1 MTQLYFKFVNHVN
14 NIKGIPTFWGLKSKL
29 NTYQNGKQGSYIING
44 LWYDLNEYYKK
55 ASGYDIN
62 VNEWTSNLQCLYMFT
77 STPSNYTLPLAYL
90 SVFDTQEQAD
100 NYDVNNAHY
109 SLYKILDKTYTEQ
122 PNYGQEISL
131 TSSNNG
137 YDLKLGE
144 NKTYYLRIDI
154 GNPTDTIYNY
164 PFVDYHHQ
172 PFNVYRDTTQPHIYD
187 EINDIT
193 CAVNG
198 SLSGIIYTGSSTTD
212 VYFDINISGKT
223 SVMKFNTNNKD
234 YKTKY
239 LNYNEFYNILPHD
252 SSKPIT
258 PVTPPK
264 PVTKQAT
271 ININSG
277 NFELVTPISSKI
289 DVGKQLLLQ
298 AVPNKTYLIDF
309 DKTIVKYTDVNG
321 KVTNYKF
328 SENSNSKDFNRKD
341 GSSQTGVYA
350 HIDSVEEGTYDINI
364 VVKHGYINIDYSSTP
379 HTWLTIENT
388 NTGLDQKITQLLID
402 TDYTLK
408 VASDNNWTSTNVELD
423 GGMYDSNMFHG
434 SSQAKTGD
442 TVKVLDSD
450 LVENDVFTYGL
461 TLSATETQNVVQTY
475 AEINST
481 LDGASLNLSRLP
493 VGKSSKL
500 TITADDNHVLNVY
513 KSNENFADA
522 FYKIGENGQPQYRF
536 MFDDKTHKSASCSIS
551 PSDTS
556 VITVSCVTKWSNQP
570 ETQRKQVPIILTLTN
585 CKSNTS
591 SLPENTEEEF
601 ENGHVIEKTIT
612 LTADDGYIFDKDVIY
627 YNYDLNGGNYFK
639 DTAKA
644 TNKNTISFTMHAGAY
659 DNLKYQA
666 HKPEI
671 IAVANP
677 EKENVSTGLDSIHIY
692 HMRNAELD
700 NLSNKLISYFQTTA
714 SGDTEIE
721 DYDYTRF
728 INQVYRLPFSIPSSI
743 EVDTTKVSAGLFNLN
758 MNTKTIKKDHY
769 DIDIGTIKIDS
780 KDATSYNA
788 IKATLY
794 LPFISSVQL
803 DINDIIGHTISI
815 TYRINLLNGM
825 NTLIVENENGLIYN
839 QNVNVATNLQLF
851 GAYYDKNIGSLNSVL
866 NNNLRQAYIVIER
879 KTPITNLLTYPTNE
893 HGLVSDYKGLTKF
906 VNTQLH
912 IDATFQ
918 EKQEI
923 LAQLQQGVNIK

>member
-1 MTQLYFKFVNHVN
+1 MTQLYFKIVNHIN
-14 NIKGIPTFWGLKSKL
+14 DIDGIPTFWGLKSKL
-29 NTYQNGKQGSYIING
+29 NAYQNDKTGSYIING
-44 LWYDLNEYYKK
+44 LWYDLNDYYKK
-55 ASGYDIN
+55 ASGHDIN
-62 VNEWTSNLQCLYMFT
+62 DNSWTSQMQWLYMFVGT
-77 STPSNYTLPLAYL
+77 TSNYTLPLAYL
-90 SVFDTQEQAD
+90 SVFDTQQQAD

-109 SLYKILDKTYTEQ
+109 SLYKIIDKTYTEK
-122 PNYGQEISL
+122 PSYGQYVSL
-131 TSSNNG
+131 TGSATD
-137 YDLKLGE
+137 YDLRLGE

-154 GNPTDTIYNY
+154 GTPTASVYNY
-164 PFVDYHHQ
+164 PFVSYNHQ
-172 PFNVYRDTTQPHIYD
+172 PFNSFLDTKKTHIYD
-187 EINDIT
+187 NINDIT
-193 CAVNG
+193 CTVPNSING
-198 SLSGIIYTGSSTTD
+198 IAYTGSSTTD
-212 VYFDINISGKT
+212 VYFDIDVSGKT
-223 SVMKFNTNNKD
+223 SAMKFNTINKN
-234 YKTKY
+234 YRFNY
-239 LNYNEFYNILPHD
+239 LNYNEYYAISPHD
-252 SSKPIT
+252 SSKPIIN
-258 PVTPPK
+258 
-264 PVTKQAT
+264 QAT
-271 ININSG
+271 ININTG
-277 NFELVTPISSKI
+277 DFELVTPISNKI
-289 DVGKQLLLQ
+289 DVGKQLLIQ

-309 DKTIVKYTDVNG
+309 DKTVVKYTDADGNI
-321 KVTNYKF
+321 TNYVLKE
-328 SENSNSKDFNRKD
+328 SINSKVFNRKD

-350 HIDSVEEGTYDINI
+350 HIDSVAVGTYDINI
-364 VVKHGYINIDYSSTP
+364 AVKQGLINIDYSETP
-379 HTWLTIENT
+379 HTWLEN
-388 NTGLDQKITQLLID
+388 NNQKITQLLID

-408 VASDNNWTSTNVELD
+408 VASADNWTSSNVELD
-423 GGMYDSNMFHG
+423 GGMYDGNMFHG
-434 SSQAKTGD
+434 NNQAKTGD
-442 TVKVLDSD
+442 TVTVLDSD
-450 LVENDVFTYGL
+450 LVENDVFMYGL
-461 TLSATETQNVVQTY
+461 ALKATETQNVVQTY

-493 VGKSSKL
+493 VGKSSHL
-500 TITADDNHVLNVY
+500 TITADDNHVLSVY
-513 KSNENFADA
+513 SANQSFADA

-536 MFDDKTHKSASCSIS
+536 SFDDKTHKSASCTIT

-556 VITVSCVTKWSNQP
+556 VITVSCITKWSNQP
-570 ETQRKQVPIILTLTN
+570 ESQRKQVPIILTLTN

-601 ENGHVIEKTIT
+601 DNQHVIEKTIT

-627 YNYDLNGGNYFK
+627 YDYDLNTNSYYK

-644 TNKNTISFTMHAGAY
+644 TNKNTISFTMLAGAY
-659 DNLKYQA
+659 DDLERQKQ
-666 HKPEI
+666 KPEI

-677 EKENVSTGLDSIHIY
+677 AKEDVSTGLDSIHIY

-714 SGDTEIE
+714 SGDTEIQ

-758 MNTKTIKKDHY
+758 MNTKTIKVDHY

-780 KDATSYNA
+780 KNATSYNA

-825 NTLIVENENGLIYN
+825 NTLIVENEIGLIYN
-839 QNVNVATNLQLF
+839 QNVNIATNLQLF
-851 GAYYDKNIGSLNSVL
+851 GAYYDKNVGSLNSVL

-906 VNTQLH
+906 ANTQLH
-912 IDATFQ
+912 LDATFQ

-923 LAQLQQGVNIK
+923 LAQLEQGVNIK

>member
-1 MTQLYFKFVNHVN
+1 MTQLYFKFYNHVN
-14 NIKGIPTFWGLKSKL
+14 NINGVPTFWGLKSKL
-29 NTYQNGKQGSYIING
+29 NKYQNDKTGSYIVNG
-44 LWYDLNEYYKK
+44 LWYDLNDYYKK
-55 ASGYDIN
+55 ASGHDIN
-62 VNEWTSNLQCLYMFT
+62 DNEWTSNLQWLYMF
-77 STPSNYTLPLAYL
+77 SQSSSSYTLPLAYL
-90 SVFDTQEQAD
+90 SVFDTQQQAD

-109 SLYKILDKTYTEQ
+109 SLYKIIDKTYDEQ
-122 PNYGQEISL
+122 PNYGQNMSL
-131 TSSNNG
+131 TDSSNG
-137 YDLKLGE
+137 YDLKLGD

-154 GNPTDTIYNY
+154 GNPTSAVYNY
-164 PFVDYHHQ
+164 PFVNYQHQ
-172 PFNVYRDTTQPHIYD
+172 PFIAYRDTKQPHIYD

-193 CAVNG
+193 CAVDNSING
-198 SLSGIIYTGSSTTD
+198 IVYAGKSTTD
-212 VYFDINISGKT
+212 VYYDINISGKT
-223 SVMKFNTNNKD
+223 SVMKFNTNNKTH
-234 YKTKY
+234 YTNY
-239 LNYNEFYNILPHD
+239 LKYNEFYIISSHD
-252 SSKPIT
+252 ISKPIT
-258 PVTPPK
+258 S
-264 PVTKQAT
+264 QAT
-271 ININSG
+271 INVNSG
-277 NFELVTPISSKI
+277 NFELVTPIPNKLDI
-289 DVGKQLLLQ
+289 GKQLLIQ

-309 DKTIVKYTDVNG
+309 DNTIVKYTDVNG
-321 KVTNYKF
+321 NITNYKF
-328 SENSNSKDFNRKD
+328 NKSNNSKVFNRKD
-341 GSSQTGVYA
+341 GSTQTGVYA
-350 HIDSVEEGTYDINI
+350 HIDNVENGTYDINI

-379 HTWLTIENT
+379 HTWLTN
-388 NTGLDQKITQLLID
+388 NNQKITQLLID

-408 VASDNNWTSTNVELD
+408 VASSDNWTSTNVELD
-423 GGMYDSNMFHG
+423 GGMYDSNMFNG
-434 SSQAKTGD
+434 NNQAKTGD

-450 LVENDVFTYGL
+450 LVENNVFMYGL

-493 VGKSSKL
+493 VGKSSRL
-500 TITADDNHVLNVY
+500 TITADDKHVLSVY
-513 KSNENFADA
+513 SSNENFADA

-536 MFDDKTHKSASCSIS
+536 MFDDNTHKSASCLIT

-570 ETQRKQVPIILTLTN
+570 EEQRKQLPIILNLTH
-585 CKSNTS
+585 CKSNIS

-601 ENGHVIEKTIT
+601 ENNHVIEKTIT
-612 LTADDGYIFDKDVIY
+612 LTADDGYIFDKDIIY
-627 YNYDLNGGNYFK
+627 YDYDLNTVSYYK
-639 DTAKA
+639 DTVKA
-644 TNKNTISFTMHAGAY
+644 TNKNTISFTMLAGAF
-659 DNLKYQA
+659 DDLKHQL

-677 EKENVSTGLDSIHIY
+677 EKEDVSTGLDSIHIY

-714 SGDTEIE
+714 SGDTEIQ

-728 INQVYRLPFSIPSSI
+728 INQVYRLPFYIPSSI

-758 MNTKTIKKDHY
+758 MNTKTIKVDHY

-780 KDATSYNA
+780 KNATSYNA

-794 LPFISSVQL
+794 LPFINSIQL

-851 GAYYDKNIGSLNSVL
+851 GAYYDKNVGSLNSVL

-893 HGLVSDYKGLTKF
+893 HGLISDYKGLTKF

-923 LAQLQQGVNIK
+923 LTQLQQGVNIK

>member
-14 NIKGIPTFWGLKSKL
+14 DIDGIPTFWGLKSKL
-29 NTYQNGKQGSYIING
+29 NSYQNDKEGGYVVNG
-44 LWYDLNEYYKK
+44 VWYDLNDYYKK
-55 ASGYDIN
+55 VSGHDIN
-62 VNEWTSNLQCLYMFT
+62 DTSWSSQLQWLYMFS
-77 STPSNYTLPLAYL
+77 STTSNYTLPIAYL
-90 SVFDTQEQAD
+90 SVYDTQEQAD
-100 NYDVNNAHY
+100 KYDVNNAHY
-109 SLYKILDKTYTEQ
+109 SLYKIIEQTQTEK
-122 PNYGQEISL
+122 PNYGQYVSL
-131 TSSNNG
+131 TGGNIG
-137 YDLKLGE
+137 YDLRLGE

-154 GNPTDTIYNY
+154 GNPTSAVYNY
-164 PFVDYHHQ
+164 PFVNYKHQ
-172 PFNVYRDTTQPHIYD
+172 PFNCYLDNKKTHIYD
-187 EINDIT
+187 NINDIT
-193 CAVNG
+193 CSVTNSING
-198 SLSGIIYTGSSTTD
+198 IAYTGSSTTD
-212 VYFDINISGKT
+212 VYFDIDVSGNT
-223 SVMKFNTNNKD
+223 SVMKFNTNNKN
-234 YKTKY
+234 YRTNY
-239 LNYNEFYNILPHD
+239 INYNEYYIITPHD
-252 SSKPIT
+252 SSKPIIN
-258 PVTPPK
+258 
-264 PVTKQAT
+264 QAT
-271 ININSG
+271 INVNSG
-277 NFELVTPISSKI
+277 NFELVTPISNKI
-289 DVGKQLLLQ
+289 DVGSQLTIK

-309 DKTIVKYTDVNG
+309 DKTVVKFTNVNG
-321 KVTNYKF
+321 NITNFKF
-328 SENSNSKDFNRKD
+328 NENINSQVFNRKD
-341 GSSQTGVYA
+341 GSSQTGVFG
-350 HIDSVEEGTYDINI
+350 HIDNVENGTYDINI
-364 VVKHGYINIDYSSTP
+364 AVKHGYINIDYSSTP
-379 HTWLTIENT
+379 HTWLEN
-388 NTGLDQKITQLLID
+388 NNQKITQLLID

-408 VASDNNWTSTNVELD
+408 VASADNWSSANVELD

-434 SSQAKTGD
+434 NNQAKTGD

-450 LVENDVFTYGL
+450 LVANDVLMYGL
-461 TLSATETQNVVQTY
+461 SLQASETQNVVQTY

-481 LDGASLNLSRLP
+481 LVGASLNLSRLP
-493 VGKSSKL
+493 VGKSSNL
-500 TITADDNHVLNVY
+500 TITADDNHVLSVY
-513 KSNENFADA
+513 NNNQNFADA

-536 MFDDKTHKSASCSIS
+536 SFDDTTHKSASCTIT

-556 VITVSCVTKWSNQP
+556 VITISCITKWSNQP
-570 ETQRKQVPIILTLTN
+570 ESQRKQVPIILTLTH

-591 SLPENTEEEF
+591 SLPENTQEEF
-601 ENGHVIEKTIT
+601 ENNHIIEKTIT
-612 LTADDGYIFDKDVIY
+612 LTADDGYIFDKDIVY
-627 YNYDLNGGNYFK
+627 YDYDLNTNSYYK

-644 TNKNTISFTMHAGAY
+644 TNKNTISFTMLAGAY
-659 DNLKYQA
+659 DDLYRQKQ
-666 HKPEI
+666 KPEI
-671 IAVANP
+671 IATANP
-677 EKENVSTGLDSIHIY
+677 EKEDVSTGLDSIHIY

-714 SGDTEIE
+714 SGDTEIQ

-758 MNTKTIKKDHY
+758 MNTKTIKVDHY

-851 GAYYDKNIGSLNSVL
+851 GAYYDKNVGSLNSVL

-906 VNTQLH
+906 ANTQLH
-912 IDATFQ
+912 LDATYQ

-923 LAQLQQGVNIK
+923 LAQLEQGVNIK

>member
-1 MTQLYFKFVNHVN
+1 MTQLYFKFVNHIN
-14 NIKGIPTFWGLKSKL
+14 NINGVPTFWGLKSKL
-29 NTYQNGKQGSYIING
+29 NAYQNDKQGSYMING
-44 LWYDLNEYYKK
+44 LWYDLNDYYKK
-55 ASGYDIN
+55 ASGRDIN
-62 VNEWTSNLQCLYMFT
+62 VNEWTSNLQWLYMF
-77 STPSNYTLPLAYL
+77 SQSKSSYTLPIAYL

-100 NYDVNNAHY
+100 KYDVNNAHY
-109 SLYKILDKTYTEQ
+109 SLYKIIDKTYTEQ
-122 PNYGQEISL
+122 PNYGQNMSL
-131 TSSNNG
+131 TSPGNG

-154 GNPTDTIYNY
+154 GNPTSAVYNY
-164 PFVDYHHQ
+164 PFVNYNHL
-172 PFNVYRDTTQPHIYD
+172 PFNVYRDTSQPHIYD

-193 CAVNG
+193 CAVANSING
-198 SLSGIIYTGSSTTD
+198 IAYVGTSTTD
-212 VYFDINISGKT
+212 VYYDINISGKT
-223 SVMKFNTNNKD
+223 SAMKFNTNNKAHN
-234 YKTKY
+234 TNY
-239 LNYNEFYNILPHD
+239 LNYNEYYIISSHD
-252 SSKPIT
+252 SSKPT
-258 PVTPPK
+258 TS
-264 PVTKQAT
+264 QAT

-277 NFELVTPISSKI
+277 NFELVTPISNKI
-289 DVGKQLLLQ
+289 DVGKQLLIQ

-309 DKTIVKYTDVNG
+309 DKTTVTYTDKNDN
-321 KVTNYKF
+321 VTNYTFKE
-328 SENSNSKDFNRKD
+328 SSNSKNYNRKD

-364 VVKHGYINIDYSSTP
+364 VVKHGYINIDYSKTP
-379 HTWLTIENT
+379 HTWLTNNE
-388 NTGLDQKITQLLID
+388 QKITQLLID

-408 VASDNNWTSTNVELD
+408 VASDDNWTSTNVELD
-423 GGMYDSNMFHG
+423 GGMYDSNMFNG
-434 SSQAKTGD
+434 NNQAKTGD
-442 TVKVLDSD
+442 IVKVLDSD
-450 LVENDVFTYGL
+450 LVENDVFMYGL
-461 TLSATETQNVVQTY
+461 TLKATETQNVVQTY

-493 VGKSSKL
+493 VGKTSRL
-500 TITADDNHVLNVY
+500 TITADDKHVLSVY
-513 KSNENFADA
+513 SSNENFADA
-522 FYKIGENGQPQYRF
+522 FYKIGENGQTQYRF
-536 MFDDKTHKSASCSIS
+536 MFDDNTHKSASCNIS
-551 PSDTS
+551 PTDTS

-570 ETQRKQVPIILTLTN
+570 EDQRKQVPIILNLTH
-585 CKSNTS
+585 CKSNIS

-601 ENGHVIEKTIT
+601 ENNHVIEKTIT
-612 LTADDGYIFDKDVIY
+612 LTADDGYIFDKDIIY
-627 YNYDLNGGNYFK
+627 YDYDLNTNSYYK
-639 DTAKA
+639 DTEKA
-644 TNKNTISFTMHAGAY
+644 TNKNTISFTMLAGAY
-659 DNLKYQA
+659 DDLKYQA
-666 HKPEI
+666 QKPQI
-671 IAVANP
+671 IATANP
-677 EKENVSTGLDSIHIY
+677 EKEDVSTGLDSIHIY

-700 NLSNKLISYFQTTA
+700 NLSNKLISYFKTTS
-714 SGDTEIE
+714 SGESEIE

-758 MNTKTIKKDHY
+758 MLTKTIKVDHY

-794 LPFISSVQL
+794 LPFISSIQL

-851 GAYYDKNIGSLNSVL
+851 GAYYDKNVGSLNSVL

-893 HGLVSDYKGLTKF
+893 HGLISDYKGLTKF

>member
-1 MTQLYFKFVNHVN
+1 MTQLYLKLFNHINDINGVVNL
-14 NIKGIPTFWGLKSKL
+14 WGLQSKL
-29 NTYQNGKQGSYIING
+29 NAYQNDKKGSHIING
-44 LWYDLNEYYKK
+44 LWYDLNDYYKK
-55 ASGYDIN
+55 ASGHDIN
-62 VNEWTSNLQCLYMFT
+62 DNEWTSNLKYLYLFNGT
-77 STPSNYTLPLAYL
+77 SSSYTLPIAYL

-109 SLYKILDKTYTEQ
+109 SLFKLIDNNVNE
-122 PNYGQEISL
+122 NADYGQWVNL
-131 TSSNNG
+131 TSSGNG
-137 YDLKLGE
+137 FDLKLGD

-154 GNPTDTIYNY
+154 GNPLSNVYNN
-164 PFVDYHHQ
+164 PFVDYQHQ
-172 PFNVYRDTTQPHIYD
+172 PFNCYKDNTKPHIYD
-187 EINDIT
+187 EINDVT
-193 CAVNG
+193 CTVPNSLNG
-198 SLSGIIYTGSSTTD
+198 IAYIGKSTTD
-212 VYFDINISGKT
+212 VSFDINLSGKT
-223 SVMKFNTNNKD
+223 SVIKFNTNNAR
-234 YKTKY
+234 YGNSY
-239 LNYNEFYNILPHD
+239 LNYNEYFIISPHD
-252 SSKPIT
+252 SSKPTQVFYTLPKIAHVSFT
-258 PVTPPK
+258 PNIIELGKKNTVNVSIDSGYTVNK
-264 PVTKQAT
+264 MTFWSNDENDGSRIFTAT
-271 ININSG
+271 
-277 NFELVTPISSKI
+277 
-289 DVGKQLLLQ
+289 
-298 AVPNKTYLIDF
+298 Y
-309 DKTIVKYTDVNG
+309 
-321 KVTNYKF
+321 
-328 SENSNSKDFNRKD
+328 KD
-341 GSSQTGVYA
+341 GK
-350 HIDSVEEGTYDINI
+350 IEFDLTY
-364 VVKHGYINIDYSSTP
+364 Y
-379 HTWLTIENT
+379 
-388 NTGLDQKITQLLID
+388 
-402 TDYTLK
+402 
-408 VASDNNWTSTNVELD
+408 DN
-423 GGMYDSNMFHG
+423 
-434 SSQAKTGD
+434 
-442 TVKVLDSD
+442 SD
-450 LVENDVFTYGL
+450 LNLL
-461 TLSATETQNVVQTY
+461 TNNIKNSIDIKQVQTY

-493 VGKSSKL
+493 VGKSSTL
-500 TITADDNHVLNVY
+500 TITADDKHVLSVDS
-513 KSNENFADA
+513 KNENFADA
-522 FYKIGENGQPQYRF
+522 YYKIGENGQPQYRF
-536 MFDDKTHKSASCSIS
+536 MFDDNTHKSASCLIT

-570 ETQRKQVPIILTLTN
+570 EEQRKQVPIILTLTN

-591 SLPENTEEEF
+591 SLPENTDEEF

-627 YNYDLNGGNYFK
+627 YFYDFNTASYTK
-639 DTAKA
+639 DTVKA
-644 TNKNTISFTMHAGAY
+644 TNKNTISFTMHAGAF
-659 DNLKYQA
+659 DDLKYQA
-666 HKPEI
+666 QKPEI

-700 NLSNKLISYFQTTA
+700 NLSNKLISYFKTTS
-714 SGDTEIE
+714 SGDTELQ

-728 INQVYRLPFSIPSSI
+728 INQVYRLPFSIPSNI

-758 MNTKTIKKDHY
+758 MNTKTIKVDHY

-825 NTLIVENENGLIYN
+825 NTLIVENENGLIHN

-851 GAYYDKNIGSLNSVL
+851 GAYYDKNVGNLNSVL

-923 LAQLQQGVNIK
+923 LAQLEQGVNIK